1 MAQSLRIL
9 GLLIWLSWGAAAQ
22 PMQILE
28 LQEPL
33 SPDEQTYVLN
43 GLNWIVQI
51 YEEQGLHP
59 RHDLRAR
66 LFATYPEFSSY
77 QASHRNFNDGSRPSP
92 TAYYSI
98 GGDELVTWRT
108 RTLKSLF
115 IHEGQHALL
124 RSDFPHPP
132 KWVNEGISE
141 CFEGFDF
148 SQNEPLFLPQRPR
161 LRKVKRYL
169 TPDFGHQVLS
179 VLDLSER
186 EFNQTATDRGLDS
199 YTRAWALIFYLWS
212 KTGSRGL
219 GELLRGLKE
228 GEPAQDIL
236 SRLLPGELEKE
247 LLNFY
252 RQLELPPDRSGPTS
266 PPPGPTGNP

>member
-1 MAQSLRIL
+1 MAQPLRAVA
-9 GLLIWLSWGAAAQ
+9 LLFWLSCAAAAQ
-22 PMQILE
+22 GVRIEQ
-28 LQEPL
+28 LQEAL
-33 SPDEQTYVLN
+33 TPDEQSYVLN
-43 GLNWIVQI
+43 GLNWIVQT

-66 LFATYPEFSSY
+66 LFANSQDFNTY
-77 QASHRNFNDGSRPSP
+77 QLAHRNFNDGSRPSP
-92 TAYYSI
+92 TAYFSI
-98 GGDELVTWRT
+98 GADELVTWRT

-115 IHEGQHALL
+115 IHEGQHAIL
-124 RSDFPHPP
+124 RSDFAHPP
-132 KWVNEGISE
+132 KWLNEGISE

-148 SQNEPLFLPQRPR
+148 SRSQPQFLPQRPR

-199 YTRAWALIFYLWS
+199 YTRAWALVYYLWS
-212 KTGSRGL
+212 KTGAPGL

-236 SRLLPGELEKE
+236 SRLLPGDLESD
-247 LLNFY
+247 LFSFY
-252 RQLELPPDRSGPTS
+252 RQLELPPDRSAPTS
-266 PPPGPTGNP
+266 LPRWPTENP